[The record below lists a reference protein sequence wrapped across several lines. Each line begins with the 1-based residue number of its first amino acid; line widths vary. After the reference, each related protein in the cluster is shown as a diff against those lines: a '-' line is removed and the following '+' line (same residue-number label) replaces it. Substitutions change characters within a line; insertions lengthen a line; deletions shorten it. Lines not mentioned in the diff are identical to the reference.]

1 MTDVAGARPHTPDM
15 AAGDVSFVDAG
26 CTATPDGYDVVRC
39 GGASPHS
46 SLPLFLPK
54 SVRYDPAT
62 NEVSQNPDYDDREG
76 GEDGGDGED
85 LYLVPNAGFDMLRGV
100 NSPVGCVSCVG
111 PYRTG
116 KSLLLSRFL
125 GDSGSFRL
133 GPTLEGCTR

>member
-1 MTDVAGARPHTPDM
+1 MRVK
-15 AAGDVSFVDAG
+15 GDLRL
-26 CTATPDGYDVVRC
+26 VVTEAQTLK
-39 GGASPHS
+39 GISISP
-46 SLPLFLPK
+46 
-54 SVRYDPAT
+54 R
-62 NEVSQNPDYDDREG
+62 N
-76 GEDGGDGED
+76 GGDGED